1 MIVISHTP
9 FIGYGPLNTRPAESV
24 TYSCLWP
31 PEGRSQDYTLTIQSQ
46 QHVSIRKEEFTIGV
60 EEEYQ
65 IVHPETRALRSRA
78 QAILPKAK
86 AAIGDQVT
94 PEMYLSQIEI
104 GTSVCSTLVEVR
116 SQLRHLRREV
126 IAAAKRENSLIAA
139 AGTHPF
145 SHWEDQRLTPKK
157 RYAELAS
164 DFQQLTREQLI
175 FGCHVH
181 VGIPNREIAI
191 QVMNR
196 SRAWLA
202 PLLALACNSPFWLGT
217 ETGYA
222 SFRTEIWGRW
232 PTAGIPQVFSAR
244 SEYDQLVDDLTAVG
258 TIADASKLY
267 WDVRP
272 SMHYETLEFRI
283 ADVCLTVDEAVMV
296 AGLAR
301 ALARTCALETENAVE
316 ITHIRPEV
324 LQAAQWQAA
333 RFGLDG
339 QLIDPQEKQAVAA
352 PEMIEKLLTYVR
364 SALDEYGEWKEI
376 SALVRQ
382 VLAKGTGAA
391 RQRAAYAQS
400 GTLEGVV
407 DFVVAE
413 TAK

>member
-1 MIVISHTP
+1 MS
-9 FIGYGPLNTRPAESV
+9 
-24 TYSCLWP
+24 
-31 PEGRSQDYTLTIQSQ
+31 IQ
-46 QHVSIRKEEFTIGV
+46 KEEFTIGV

-65 IVHPETRALRSRA
+65 IIHPETRALRSRG

-86 AAIGDQVT
+86 ATIGDQVT

-104 GTSVCSTLVEVR
+104 GTSVCHSLVEVR
-116 SQLRHLRREV
+116 SQLEHLRREV
-126 IAAAKRENSLIAA
+126 IAAAERENSLIAA

-157 RYAELAS
+157 RYAEIAA

-196 SRAWLA
+196 SRPWLA
-202 PLLALACNSPFWLGT
+202 PILALASNSPFWLGS

-244 SEYDQLVDDLTAVG
+244 SEYDRLVSDLTAVG
-258 TIADASKLY
+258 TISDASKLY

-272 SMHYETLEFRI
+272 SMHFETLEFRI
-283 ADVCLTVDEAVMV
+283 ADVCLTIDEAVMI

-301 ALARTCALETENAVE
+301 ALARTCAVEAENAVE
-316 ITHIRPEV
+316 IIHVRPEL

-333 RFGLDG
+333 RFGLEG
-339 QLIDPQEKQAVAA
+339 QLIDPQAHKAMPASEI
-352 PEMIEKLLTYVR
+352 IEKMLAYVR
-364 SALDEYGEWKEI
+364 PALEEFGEWKEI
-376 SALVRQ
+376 SAIVRQ
-382 VLAKGTGAA
+382 VLTKGTGAA
-391 RQRAAYAQS
+391 RQRAAYAKT
-400 GTLEGVV
+400 GTLEGIV
-407 DFVVAE
+407 DFIVAE
-413 TAK
+413 TAKGTE